1 MTMAA
6 RTYGRR
12 SSRTRLEGYAI
23 ISKLLDN
30 AKFNNKES
38 VKSTFKNIANVLK
51 SNGFE
56 IEKCYAPLF
65 YFEAQARGTGF
76 EPIEWVKEELTAEL
90 FPEPKTEQ
98 SKKAEAP
105 KTEQLKSE
113 QPKKAEAPKTEQPK
127 KAEAPKTE
135 QPKTEQSKTEQPK
148 KAEAPKTEQPKTE
161 QSKTEQPKK
170 AEDALSIID
179 YLDEDEIKKLSDT
192 LNLTLTEGEIKSF
205 MDKVNM
211 LTINDMRA
219 INMINMDDIVSSSIK
234 DIAETATETDIAATV
249 LTKIKE
255 AVNRERVTAVLEDA
269 VAVKL
274 CAAYASKIAPIEE
287 APSVNKDLSVHDPD
301 PSKSRE
307 EKVKF
312 IEEKIK
318 VSDDFMS
325 SAFKIDESTETE
337 KVNLLYS
344 MLTSDELANTLKQ
357 KYGFAGTSADIEL
370 TAVPITRY
378 PGQPEKYQYAFEIGS
393 KGFKKKARKKKIVI
407 LYNPDPVKDSGSVTI
422 DRRIGYAEQFKAVT
436 A

>member
-1 MTMAA
+1 MSTITTRQNTINVMTMAA

-23 ISKLLDN
+23 ISKLLDG

-90 FPEPKTEQ
+90 FPESKT
-98 SKKAEAP
+98 
-105 KTEQLKSE
+105 E

-135 QPKTEQSKTEQPK
+135 QPKTEQPKTEQPKTEQPK
-148 KAEAPKTEQPKTE
+148 KAEAPKTEQPK
-161 QSKTEQPKK
+161 K
-170 AEDALSIID
+170 AEGAVSIID
-179 YLDEDEIKKLSDT
+179 YLDEDEIKKLSDS
-192 LNLTLTEGEIKSF
+192 LNLTFTEDEIKSL
-205 MDKVNM
+205 MDKINM
-211 LTINDMRA
+211 LTISDMRA
-219 INMINMDDIVSSSIK
+219 INMLNINDIVSSSIK
-234 DIAETATETDIAATV
+234 ELNAGTVTETEMAATI

-269 VAVKL
+269 VVVKS
-274 CAAYASKIAPIEE
+274 CAAYASKIVPIEE

-357 KYGFAGTSADIEL
+357 KYGFAGTPADIEL

-422 DRRIGYAEQFKAVT
+422 DRRIGYAEQFKAAT

>member
-1 MTMAA
+1 MSTITTRQNTINVMTMAA

-98 SKKAEAP
+98 PKKAEAP
-105 KTEQLKSE
+105 KSE

-135 QPKTEQSKTEQPK
+135 QS
-148 KAEAPKTEQPKTE
+148 
-161 QSKTEQPKK
+161 KK

-192 LNLTLTEGEIKSF
+192 LNLTLTEGEIKSL
-205 MDKVNM
+205 MDKINM
-211 LTINDMRA
+211 LTISDMRA
-219 INMINMDDIVSSSIK
+219 INMLNINDIVSSSIK

-287 APSVNKDLSVHDPD
+287 ASSVNKDLSVHDPD
-301 PSKSRE
+301 PNKSRE

>member
-1 MTMAA
+1 M
-6 RTYGRR
+6 
-12 SSRTRLEGYAI
+12 L
-23 ISKLLDN
+23 
-30 AKFNNKES
+30 
-38 VKSTFKNIANVLK
+38 NIN
-51 SNGFE
+51 
-56 IEKCYAPLF
+56 
-65 YFEAQARGTGF
+65 
-76 EPIEWVKEELTAEL
+76 
-90 FPEPKTEQ
+90 
-98 SKKAEAP
+98 
-105 KTEQLKSE
+105 
-113 QPKKAEAPKTEQPK
+113 
-127 KAEAPKTE
+127 
-135 QPKTEQSKTEQPK
+135 
-148 KAEAPKTEQPKTE
+148 
-161 QSKTEQPKK
+161 
-170 AEDALSIID
+170 
-179 YLDEDEIKKLSDT
+179 
-192 LNLTLTEGEIKSF
+192 
-205 MDKVNM
+205 
-211 LTINDMRA
+211 
-219 INMINMDDIVSSSIK
+219 DIVSSSIK

-287 APSVNKDLSVHDPD
+287 ASSVNKDLSVHDPD
-301 PSKSRE
+301 PNKSRE

>member
-1 MTMAA
+1 MSTITTRQNAINVMTMAA

-113 QPKKAEAPKTEQPK
+113 QPKKAEAP
-127 KAEAPKTE
+127 
-135 QPKTEQSKTEQPK
+135 KTEQPK

-357 KYGFAGTSADIEL
+357 KYGFAGTPADIEL

-422 DRRIGYAEQFKAVT
+422 DRRIGYAEQFKAAT